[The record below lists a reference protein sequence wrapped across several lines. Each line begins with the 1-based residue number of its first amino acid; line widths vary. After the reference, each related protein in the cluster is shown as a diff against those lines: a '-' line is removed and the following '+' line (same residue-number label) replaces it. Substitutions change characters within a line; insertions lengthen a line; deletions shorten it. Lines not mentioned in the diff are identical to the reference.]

1 MEAMKS
7 DIEIK
12 TDVFNHIKGSEL
24 ARAVSGVV
32 RKNGKRPHNSKK
44 EDIVISVLA
53 NLNGQIHTATV
64 NVNIYTSA
72 LDDKGQPVEDD
83 PRLKKLCGLAAKL
96 FDVFRGG
103 GYRARLL
110 EQRVYEVEGAGEYVI
125 NNKIEYK
132 QLNE

>member
-1 MEAMKS
+1 MKS
-7 DIEIK
+7 DIGIK

-53 NLNGQIHTATV
+53 NVNGQIQTATV
-64 NVNIYTSA
+64 NVNIYTA
-72 LDDKGQPVEDD
+72 AQDDKGQAVEDSR
-83 PRLKKLCGLAAKL
+83 RLEKLCSLASGL
-96 FDVFRGG
+96 FDVFRGSD
-103 GYRARLL
+103 YRARLL
-110 EQRVYEVEGAGEYVI
+110 EQRVYEVEGADEYVI

-132 QLNE
+132 QNNE